1 MEYPKKLWKSHNEY
15 PLAPEKIKVG
25 KVEKLI
31 CTFKPKNH
39 YVLHYRNL
47 KQQEA
52 LKGFTTGPLV
62 TSQTR
67 TSPRFSRLHFRLFQ
81 VHPKFLGY
89 SAHVTRSVTMR
100 RNILTSA

>member
-1 MEYPKKLWKSHNEY
+1 MKHN
-15 PLAPEKIKVG
+15 K
-25 KVEKLI
+25 
-31 CTFKPKNH
+31 
-39 YVLHYRNL
+39 
-47 KQQEA
+47 QEA
-52 LKGFTTGPLV
+52 LEGFTTGPLV

-89 SAHVTRSVTMR
+89 SAHVTSSVTMR

>member
-1 MEYPKKLWKSHNEY
+1 MLPMIVNELTSSQIY
-15 PLAPEKIKVG
+15 QINRVAQTGG
-25 KVEKLI
+25 KVVL
-31 CTFKPKNH
+31 KPTRKQL
-39 YVLHYRNL
+39 VFQW
-47 KQQEA
+47 QQEA